1 MSNQMKRRTHN
12 KSRHGCR
19 NCKKRHVKCDE
30 QGPPCAN
37 CLARNLEGCSYLADP
52 LTQLPATETRRR
64 IELELMHRWSTSSY
78 KSLVSI
84 PEDEQWLQQD
94 MGRWALKHEYLLQGM
109 FAFSALEVALCGG
122 AVVVEDDYPTY
133 YAKLAVEYY
142 DKASRSFR
150 AQLENV
156 TSENAQKIFMFSFLA
171 VSVNMALGQC
181 TAFEELQ
188 EGVLERM
195 VTLWELLMGNAS
207 IADQHFDALISGAL
221 SRSTESLMLRTQ
233 LQIETPSSLSKDTE
247 EAIERLSIIVNKA
260 CEILTSSS
268 PEDKSE
274 VNTRI
279 SSYRASV
286 SAIQTCFVQDSK
298 DVYRGVAIGFP
309 AMAGRDFGLALKSS
323 DPVALLLMVYWGVQ
337 LNELGKLAW
346 WAGTFGKKMVDE
358 VSELLWVPDPGS
370 EIMSMPGW
378 RECISWARLEV
389 DIPPIVEVVP
399 EE

>member
-1 MSNQMKRRTHN
+1 MNNM
-12 KSRHGCR
+12 
-19 NCKKRHVKCDE
+19 
-30 QGPPCAN
+30 A
-37 CLARNLEGCSYLADP
+37 
-52 LTQLPATETRRR
+52 
-64 IELELMHRWSTSSY
+64 
-78 KSLVSI
+78 
-84 PEDEQWLQQD
+84 
-94 MGRWALKHEYLLQGM
+94 RWALKHEYLLQGM

-122 AVVVEDDYPTY
+122 AVVVEDDYAAY
-133 YAKLAVEYY
+133 YARLAVEYY

-156 TSENAQKIFMFSFLA
+156 TAENAQKVFMFSFLA

-207 IADQHFDALISGAL
+207 IANQHFDALISGAL
-221 SRSTESLMLRTQ
+221 SRSTESLLLRTQ
-233 LQIETPSSLSKDTE
+233 LQTETPPSLSKDTE
-247 EAIERLSIIVNKA
+247 EALERLSIIVNKA
-260 CEILTSSS
+260 CEIAPDSAPDDTSTA
-268 PEDKSE
+268 
-274 VNTRI
+274 NTRI
-279 SSYRASV
+279 QSYRASV

-309 AMAGRDFGLALKSS
+309 AMAGRDFGEALKSS

-337 LNELGKLAW
+337 LNTLGKIAW

-358 VSELLWVPDPGS
+358 VSKLLWVPELES
-370 EIMSMPGW
+370 EIMRMPEW
-378 RECISWARLEV
+378 RECITWARAEV
-389 DIPPIVEVVP
+389 DLMPVVEVTD